1 MKYDYAVF
9 IGRLQPPHKEHINQI
24 KRGLKLA
31 NNVIVCLGSHRAAPN
46 IKNPWTAH
54 EREEM
59 VRCALADLPSKDQG
73 RVLFARVR
81 DYYYNNTAWFT
92 NLHTAVNELML
103 DADSPKICLIGSHK
117 DASGWYLN
125 ALPENWT
132 RELSPTHN
140 IVHATEV
147 RDLLFQKDLKFAQ
160 DLPEPVVAY
169 LQDWTTNNKTFENL
183 AGEWEFIQKYKKSW
197 EAAPYPVTFV
207 TTDVVVV
214 KNGHVLVVRRK
225 FNPGK
230 GLLALPGGFVNQD
243 ETIVDSA
250 FRELKEET
258 RILMPKHKLMEHLV
272 DERAFDH
279 PHRSLRGRTI
289 THAYCVKLPD
299 GGELPGVKGSD
310 DAEHA
315 LWIPIA
321 DLFVK
326 ETEFYEDHLHIIS
339 YFVNKL

>member
-24 KRGLKLA
+24 KRGLELA
-31 NNVIVCLGSHRAAPN
+31 NNVIICLGSHRAAPN
-46 IKNPWTAH
+46 IKNPWTTI

-59 VRCALADLPSKDQG
+59 IRIALNDLSPKDQG
-73 RVLFARVR
+73 RILFTKVR
-81 DYYYNNTAWFT
+81 DYYYNNTTWFT
-92 NLHTAVNELML
+92 NLHTAVNSLINKEN
-103 DADSPKICLIGSHK
+103 PKICLIGAKK
-117 DASGWYLN
+117 DDSSWYLD
-125 ALPENWT
+125 ALPENWK
-132 RELSPTHN
+132 RELN
-140 IVHATEV
+140 ITKNIMHATEI
-147 RDLLFQKDLKFAQ
+147 RDLLFQKDLKFTA
-160 DLPEPVVAY
+160 DLPDGVTLY
-169 LQDWTTNNKTFENL
+169 LQNWMNKEVFENL
-183 AGEWEFIQKYKKSW
+183 TNEWDFIKKYKESW
-197 EAAPYPVTFV
+197 NTAPYPVTFV
-207 TTDVVVV
+207 TTDIAVV

-230 GLLALPGGFVNQD
+230 GLLALPGGFVNRN
-243 ETIVDSA
+243 ETIIDSA

-258 RILMPKHKLMEHLV
+258 RILMPKNKLMEHIV

-315 LWIPIA
+315 LWVPLA
-321 DLFVK
+321 DLYVR

-339 YFVNKL
+339 YFTSKL